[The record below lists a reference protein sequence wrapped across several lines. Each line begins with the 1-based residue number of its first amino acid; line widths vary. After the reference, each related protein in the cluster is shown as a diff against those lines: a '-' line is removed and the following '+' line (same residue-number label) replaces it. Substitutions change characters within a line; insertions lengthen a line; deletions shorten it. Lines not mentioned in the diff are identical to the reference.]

1 MSNVLFQGRSN
12 LFISGEIYD
21 QFVQKSQNTRRVITK
36 TRVDNTLSINKPF
49 LTLPEPDDI
58 IVIIRNERNGFMKKF
73 PVLTKIEKIAD
84 DICRQIDELQKNAKE
99 KLTAWII
106 GGSNYRQDNGK
117 TIKAVNEL
125 GEVLCDR
132 PDIDTSILAG
142 PRFKTADGIGI
153 QGNVGETTIVLTK
166 GKNTDIKSPEDLEDF
181 FDIVELNNVETKI
194 D

>member
-1 MSNVLFQGRSN
+1 MSNVSFQGRSN

>member
-1 MSNVLFQGRSN
+1 MSNVSFQGRSN

-153 QGNVGETTIVLTK
+153 QDNVGETTIVLTK

>member
-1 MSNVLFQGRSN
+1 MSKISFQGRSN

>member
-1 MSNVLFQGRSN
+1 MSNVSFQGRSN

-58 IVIIRNERNGFMKKF
+58 IVIIRNRRNGFMKKF

>member
-1 MSNVLFQGRSN
+1 
-12 LFISGEIYD
+12 
-21 QFVQKSQNTRRVITK
+21 
-36 TRVDNTLSINKPF
+36 
-49 LTLPEPDDI
+49 
-58 IVIIRNERNGFMKKF
+58 MKKF

>member
-1 MSNVLFQGRSN
+1 
-12 LFISGEIYD
+12 
-21 QFVQKSQNTRRVITK
+21 
-36 TRVDNTLSINKPF
+36 
-49 LTLPEPDDI
+49 
-58 IVIIRNERNGFMKKF
+58 MKKF
-73 PVLTKIEKIAD
+73 PVLSKIEKIAD
-84 DICRQIDELQKNAKE
+84 DICRKIEDLQKNTTE

-106 GGSNYRQDNGK
+106 GGSNYKEDNGK

-132 PDIDTSILAG
+132 TDIDTSILAG

-153 QGNVGETTIVLTK
+153 QGNVGETNIILTK
-166 GKNTDIKSPEDLEDF
+166 GKNTDVTTPEDLEDF

>member
-1 MSNVLFQGRSN
+1 MADVSFQGKSN
-12 LFISGEIYD
+12 LFISGDIYN
-21 QFVQKSQNTRRVITK
+21 QFVQKSENTRRVITK
-36 TRVDNTLSINKPF
+36 AFADNSLSINKPF
-49 LTLPEPDDI
+49 LTMPEPDDLVV
-58 IVIIRNERNGFMKKF
+58 IVRNEREGFMKKF
-73 PVLTKIEKIAD
+73 PVLAQIEKVAD
-84 DICRQIDELQKNAKE
+84 DICRKIEDLQKNTTE

-106 GGSNYRQDNGK
+106 GGSNYKHDNGK

-142 PRFKTADGIGI
+142 PKFKTADGIGV
-153 QGNVGETTIVLTK
+153 QGNVGETNIVLTK
-166 GKNTDIKSPEDLEDF
+166 GKNTTVSTPEDLEDF